1 LLVGFKYLFDK
12 FLVFQ
17 KNLSVK
23 TVPKF
28 IDNNKNGSLILLFSL
43 ILIILFLTPLPLF
56 QEGGSDAIVLMQN
69 DSSSKTS
76 TWLFSGTLLVL
87 SYPIYFLI
95 FLESK
100 AIKKFL
106 YIIILIFISIS
117 SGKKAGMLDFLSTF
131 ILVSSVYI
139 IFSKTFGFKKVI
151 LFISAA
157 FLTLFFAFFQFYKTL
172 GLDISGVSISDIIF
186 VIYKLTTSSFTSYLE
201 QIHNLNGINYIS
213 NYSNEL
219 GDFGS
224 FKYFFNS
231 FIKIISPSNG
241 INKSI
246 GPYLNKMIY
255 DSEIPNGVNPTFF
268 YELIFISGNKYF
280 GLISFIFIPLILF
293 ILFRLYRIMYINAK
307 KLDIYSL
314 SIYLFL
320 LKFLLFFLN
329 DTLNAIRTLPF
340 ILILVFFKL
349 YRRIKFE

>member
-1 LLVGFKYLFDK
+1 
-12 FLVFQ
+12 
-17 KNLSVK
+17 
-23 TVPKF
+23 
-28 IDNNKNGSLILLFSL
+28 
-43 ILIILFLTPLPLF
+43 
-56 QEGGSDAIVLMQN
+56 
-69 DSSSKTS
+69 
-76 TWLFSGTLLVL
+76 
-87 SYPIYFLI
+87 
-95 FLESK
+95 
-100 AIKKFL
+100 
-106 YIIILIFISIS
+106 
-117 SGKKAGMLDFLSTF
+117 
-131 ILVSSVYI
+131 
-139 IFSKTFGFKKVI
+139 
-151 LFISAA
+151 
-157 FLTLFFAFFQFYKTL
+157 
-172 GLDISGVSISDIIF
+172 
-186 VIYKLTTSSFTSYLE
+186 LE